1 MLNSEVV
8 KKIEDFVYN
17 KPRSIQEISEHIE
30 KNWRTADRYINEIE
44 KEFGTLATRVFRE
57 GTRGALKIVYWASI
71 DKVSNSIF
79 QERLEE
85 EIMSGRKKGDFSAL
99 DIFQHVDDKNKKVEI
114 KVADNDGISK
124 LDGLTDF
131 LNSTKKQL
139 LIFSGNLSFINFKDK
154 KNDIFKTLDEL
165 AKKGINMK
173 VVCRVDIA
181 GNKNVE
187 RLLSLNFK
195 HGKENVEVRH
205 SEQPVRAIIVDNKF
219 FNIKEIKEPTGRDYE
234 LIKKTT
240 FYYTIKDKEW
250 TEWLSRIF
258 WKMFSSSIDA
268 NKRIQ
273 ELQKF
278 KL

>member
-8 KKIEDFVYN
+8 KKIEDFVYS

-30 KNWRTADRYINEIE
+30 KNWRTADRYTNEIE
-44 KEFGTLATRVFRE
+44 KEFGTLAIRVFRE

-79 QERLEE
+79 QEQLEQS
-85 EIMSGRKKGDFSAL
+85 IMSGRKKEDFSAL

-114 KVADNDGISK
+114 KVADNDGISQ
-124 LDGLTDF
+124 LDSLTDF

-139 LIFSGNLSFINFKDK
+139 LIFSGNLSFISFKDK

-187 RLLSLNFK
+187 RLLSLN
-195 HGKENVEVRH
+195 VEVRH
-205 SEQPVRAIIVDNKF
+205 SEQPLRAIIVDNKF